1 MHVYEGA
8 HYDCIADMLLI
19 SSSTAR
25 RIVCLFSVMDDVLPK
40 EQQHGPSRS
49 LGRQEELVMKWLLEN
64 PGIHL
69 DELQLKLQQF
79 TGILI
84 SLTTIFKTIQ
94 RLEFTRKMIRHVVH
108 CQDELRR
115 CEFMED
121 MSYLNPNMIIWI
133 NEMGSDHRQSSRQ
146 LGHHL
151 RGLTPTD
158 AVISIHGQHISTIAA
173 LSPRGIE
180 DIEVYSETTNGET
193 FAGFVQR
200 CIVPIMLPF
209 SGSNPRSVLVLDN
222 ASIRHVQEVHQ
233 MIKGCSEDDRVPA
246 FPAICA

>member
-1 MHVYEGA
+1 M
-8 HYDCIADMLLI
+8 
-19 SSSTAR
+19 
-25 RIVCLFSVMDDVLPK
+25 
-40 EQQHGPSRS
+40 
-49 LGRQEELVMKWLLEN
+49 EE
-64 PGIHL
+64 
-69 DELQLKLQQF
+69 
-79 TGILI
+79 
-84 SLTTIFKTIQ
+84 
-94 RLEFTRKMIRHVVH
+94 
-108 CQDELRR
+108 
-115 CEFMED
+115 

-133 NEMGSDHRQSSRQ
+133 NEMGSDHRQSSQQ

-158 AVISIHGQHISTIAA
+158 AVISIHGQRISTIAA
-173 LSPRGIE
+173 MSPRGIE

-233 MIKGCSEDDRVPA
+233 MIKGCGAIIRYLPPYSPDFHPLDRRGICSSKT
-246 FPAICA
+246 FPEEKSCVIPLYIISQSPPDICILFHTTCSLPKFYRACWIHVHPTTLLITFD